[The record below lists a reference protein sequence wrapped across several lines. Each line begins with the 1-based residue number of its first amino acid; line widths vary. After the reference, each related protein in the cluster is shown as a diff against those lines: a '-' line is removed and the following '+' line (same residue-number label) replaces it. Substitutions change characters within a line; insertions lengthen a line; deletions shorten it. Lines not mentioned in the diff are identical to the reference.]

1 MKNVLKL
8 GLGLV
13 LLFGGVLN
21 AQQISG
27 NISDETGPLPGASIV
42 VQGTSTGA
50 VADFDGNYSISA
62 DSANP
67 IIKFDEVKKLL
78 KI

>member
-1 MKNVLKL
+1 MKKTLKL
-8 GLGLV
+8 SLGLA

-42 VQGTSTGA
+42 VKEHQL
-50 VADFDGNYSISA
+50 VLLLILMEIIQFL
-62 DSANP
+62 P
-67 IIKFDEVKKLL
+67 IQVMY
-78 KI
+78 